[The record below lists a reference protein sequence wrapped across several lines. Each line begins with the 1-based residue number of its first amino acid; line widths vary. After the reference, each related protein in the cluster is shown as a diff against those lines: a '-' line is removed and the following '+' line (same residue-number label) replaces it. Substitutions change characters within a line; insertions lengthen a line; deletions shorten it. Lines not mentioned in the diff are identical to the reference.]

1 MNDKTPPVA
10 SESGGIAIASVP
22 QIVLSQNAVF
32 PLYGSFVLAEK
43 DAAKFEKHL
52 LQAAVIVIRGPEPA
66 VKNVGEGQLLFE
78 SDLRK
83 SNGRISGC
91 FNLDLF
97 EFFNLARVPNR
108 YHVSASIFQHVS
120 EVLTIDV
127 VDA

>member
-1 MNDKTPPVA
+1 MNDKTPPIA

-32 PLYGSFVLAEK
+32 PLYGSFSLAEN
-43 DAAKFEKHL
+43 DASKFEKHL
-52 LQAAVIVIRGPEPA
+52 FQAAVIVIRGPDPA
-66 VKNVGEGQLLFE
+66 AKNVGEGQLLFE
-78 SDLRK
+78 NDLRK
-83 SNGRISGC
+83 SNDRISGC

-108 YHVSASIFQHVS
+108 YLVSASIFQHVS
-120 EVLTIDV
+120 EVLTVDV